1 MLQKAQEQQ
10 PLDRQI
16 ELDRQFH
23 FLLIH
28 ATENQFWI
36 ALLEPITEVYRKW
49 IDTALQTAS
58 DTVKQ
63 KLQESHTMLFQA
75 LCCGDYPACEK
86 AIDAH
91 YDLVDN
97 ELEKEI

>member
-1 MLQKAQEQQ
+1 M
-10 PLDRQI
+10 
-16 ELDRQFH
+16 
-23 FLLIH
+23 
-28 ATENQFWI
+28 
-36 ALLEPITEVYRKW
+36 LEPITEVYRKW

-75 LCCGDYPACEK
+75 LCRGDYPACEK